1 MHTVPENILE
11 KLTYGFYIA
20 TTRAKS
26 DDLDTRDKDYV
37 ASGTVSWVMQ
47 SSFEPPMVTVAIQK
61 DSDLNETI
69 GKAYRFAINVL
80 GKDDRD
86 MIDAFAKDSSINGQK
101 INGYSF
107 LNGMKTDSPI
117 LQKCLGY
124 VECEVV
130 DIIKTDGDH
139 VLFIGKVVNHE
150 LREPEAMPLH
160 EWETSKHYGG
170 IV

>member
-1 MHTVPENILE
+1 MHTVPENILD

-26 DDLDTRDKDYV
+26 EDLDTREKDYI
-37 ASGTVSWVMQ
+37 ATGTVSWVMQ

-80 GKDDRD
+80 GKDNRD
-86 MIDAFAKDSSINGQK
+86 MINDFAKDSAVDGQK

-107 LNGMKTDSPI
+107 LNGMKTESPI
-117 LQKCLGY
+117 FDKCLGY
-124 VECEVV
+124 IECEVA